1 MKLVEIHGL
10 RRELP
15 TRRLSENLYFDLD
28 GVRYWATI
36 SRFDDGRLAEVFLD
50 VGKDTSSQPNLVGS
64 PLDIMAKDL
73 ATLASLALQFGV
85 PAETVKKALSQS
97 LDGKML
103 GPLGLLLEIV
113 S

>member
-1 MKLVEIHGL
+1 MKIIESHGK

-15 TRRLSENLYFDLD
+15 TRRVSENLYFDLN

-36 SRFDDGRLAEVFLD
+36 SRFDDGRLAEIFLD
-50 VGKDTSSQPNLVGS
+50 VGKDTSNQPNLVGA

-85 PAETVKKALSQS
+85 PVEVIKKALSQS
-97 LDGKML
+97 VEGKML
-103 GPLGLLLEIV
+103 GPLGLLLETI